1 MPAQAENKTTTV
13 SHMRL
18 AIVVAMQEEQEQILV
33 QLQQAQTVTRAGM
46 CFHQGTYLGQD
57 VVVVVCGVGKVN
69 AAACAQLLISE
80 FHISHMINIGVAG
93 AVQGHLQMG
102 DIVIGG
108 QLIQHDVDLQALG
121 LAPGHMFRMPSLAY
135 DADPQLLQLAQQA
148 AHGITAQRSYT
159 GIIVTGDQFIAC
171 NDKIQRLA
179 HTFQALA
186 CEMESAS
193 LAQVCSLNQI
203 PFIAIRSIS
212 DQANHAAQLDF
223 QQFLAIAARNA
234 SALLHAM
241 VPFIQPE
248 AETTTTRTD
257 TNHSPGL

>member
-1 MPAQAENKTTTV
+1 MSVTLSTKTSIKTAP
-13 SHMRL
+13 RL
-18 AIVVAMQEEQEQILV
+18 AIVVAMQEEQQEVLRH
-33 QLQQAQTVTRAGM
+33 LQQAQTTVRAGM
-46 CFHQGTYLGQD
+46 SFHHGLYLDQD
-57 VVVVVCGVGKVN
+57 VVVVVCGAGKVN

-80 FHISHMINIGVAG
+80 FHVSHIINIGVAG
-93 AVQGHLQMG
+93 AVQNHLQMG
-102 DIVIGG
+102 DIVIGAS
-108 QLIQHDVDLQALG
+108 LIQHDVDLGALG

-148 AHGITAQRSYT
+148 ASSITSQRSYT

-171 NDKIQRLA
+171 NDKIHSLA
-179 HTFQALA
+179 TLFQALA

-212 DQANHAAQLDF
+212 DQANHTAQLDF
-223 QQFLAIAARNA
+223 QQFLAIAASNA

-241 VPFIQPE
+241 VPFIQSE
-248 AETTTTRTD
+248 ADTTRTKTD